1 MVVPRELPMCGTR
14 VGFNGEA
21 RRLTGVVVA
30 RCFSVFTVDVQLDDG
45 RRYRNVPIDELER
58 P

>member
-14 VGFNGEA
+14 VGFNGET

-30 RCFSVFTVDVQLDDG
+30 RCFSVFTVDVELDDG
-45 RRYRNVPIDELER
+45 RRYRNVPIDELEW